1 MTKSIRKFITRRG
14 IVASSICVV
23 ATLLSAT
30 ADARPRKRA
39 VSRSDIVVVHP
50 RSFTDSGTVV
60 PVGSMNAY
68 MQQMTRYNRQPLQQT
83 SPGLLWRPGFYS
95 VP

>member
-1 MTKSIRKFITRRG
+1 MKESVRKFITRRG
-14 IVASSICVV
+14 IIASSICVV

-30 ADARPRKRA
+30 ADARSRKRA
-39 VSRSDIVVVHP
+39 APKSDIVVVHP

-68 MQQMTRYNRQPLQQT
+68 MQQMTRYNRQPLQQY
-83 SPGLLWRPGFYS
+83 SPGLLWRPRVYS